1 VFCVV
6 SASELYPGA
15 TVLCII
21 LPGELILDA
30 VTDPLSLTV
39 IDEKCLSVNI
49 SVSDAVVISDVVPLA
64 ITLTVVFHDIIDDDN
79 SDVIYLV
86 VVVVYDNSDVIYLVV
101 VVGYDNSNVIDVVV
115 VVDFEQCDVIY
126 LLVVVDF
133 DNCDSVGV
141 DELVVVCDAVT
152 VPISI
157 GVELSTAIV
166 IRECESLHFDVS
178 IALNVRVR
186 FGVSE
191 PE

>member
-6 SASELYPGA
+6 SASLLHPGA
-15 TVLCII
+15 TVRCIV

-49 SVSDAVVISDVVPLA
+49 TIFDAHVIRDLVPLA
-64 ITLTVVFHDIIDDDN
+64 VTLTVVFPDVIDDDN

-86 VVVVYDNSDVIYLVV
+86 VVVDY
-101 VVGYDNSNVIDVVV
+101 
-115 VVDFEQCDVIY
+115 EQCDVIY
-126 LLVVVDF
+126 LLVVVDV

-141 DELVVVCDAVT
+141 NELVVVCDAVP
-152 VPISI
+152 VPISSCI
-157 GVELSTAIV
+157 HHSTAIV
-166 IRECESLHFDVS
+166 IRERESLHFDVS

>member
-6 SASELYPGA
+6 SASLLHPGA
-15 TVLCII
+15 TVRCIV

-49 SVSDAVVISDVVPLA
+49 TIFDAHVIRDLVPLA
-64 ITLTVVFHDIIDDDN
+64 VTLTVVFPDVIDD
-79 SDVIYLV
+79 
-86 VVVVYDNSDVIYLVV
+86 DNSDVIYLVV
-101 VVGYDNSNVIDVVV
+101 VVGYDNSDVIDVVF
-115 VVDFEQCDVIY
+115 VVDYEQCDVIY
-126 LLVVVDF
+126 LLVVDDVD
-133 DNCDSVGV
+133 NSDSVDV
-141 DELVVVCDAVT
+141 NELVVVCDAVP
-152 VPISI
+152 VPISSCI
-157 GVELSTAIV
+157 HHSTAIV
-166 IRECESLHFDVS
+166 IRERESLHFDVS